1 MTSGASVTSEGL
13 MPAAGTAVAM
23 TDGGIAG
30 GRSAPRITV
39 SVADARARIAAE
51 QTELVRALIGV
62 APCPQKFDAE
72 RVRVSVI
79 QLHEKRKMALKKVW
93 PGLGQGLGDR
103 FGSLFDAYAREHTHP
118 EWGHGLADGL
128 AFAKWLEEQHG
139 VPNEGKLE
147 LLDVRLRTVK
157 VGGRLRARR
166 GFAFTT
172 AILHEPRRIVF
183 GIKLP
188 GLGPLCFALG
198 SPSDAKR
205 WAKRQARQG
214 AVT

>member
-1 MTSGASVTSEGL
+1 MMA
-13 MPAAGTAVAM
+13 TADV
-23 TDGGIAG
+23 
-30 GRSAPRITV
+30 
-39 SVADARARIAAE
+39 RARIAAE
-51 QTELVRALIGV
+51 QTELVRALVGV
-62 APCPQKFDAE
+62 APCPQRFDAE

-103 FGSLFDAYAREHTHP
+103 FAPLFDAYAKEHTHP

-128 AFAKWLEEQHG
+128 AFARWLEGRHE

-147 LLDVRLRTVK
+147 LLDVHLRTVK
-157 VGGRLRARR
+157 VGGRLRPRR
-166 GFAFTT
+166 GLAFSA
-172 AILHEPRRIVF
+172 AILSGPRRIVF

-198 SPSDAKR
+198 SPTDAKR